1 MQPSPQPMQV
11 TSVDGSFAEL
21 SALFK
26 EQREEAK
33 ADRAEQ
39 REEAKA
45 DRADMEAKLEQQRR
59 EMEAKMLEMR
69 EELTPKPAVTE
80 EQLAALQ
87 SRLDAMHAAQLLT
100 DDEVFALE
108 DVVAD
113 FIALGLVTAEMASAH
128 PTAAK
133 LLQLVRL
140 SEGIA
145 SDGSFARQARRK
157 FV

>member
-1 MQPSPQPMQV
+1 
-11 TSVDGSFAEL
+11 
-21 SALFK
+21 
-26 EQREEAK
+26 
-33 ADRAEQ
+33 
-39 REEAKA
+39 
-45 DRADMEAKLEQQRR
+45 MEAQLQQQRR

-69 EELTPKPAVTE
+69 EEQEAKAEAQLQTMREELTPKPAVTE
-80 EQLAALQ
+80 EQLTALQ
-87 SRLDAMHAAQLLT
+87 SRLAAMHDAQLLT

-128 PTAAK
+128 AAAAK
-133 LLQLVRL
+133 LLQLARL
-140 SEGIA
+140 SQGIA

>member
-1 MQPSPQPMQV
+1 
-11 TSVDGSFAEL
+11 
-21 SALFK
+21 
-26 EQREEAK
+26 
-33 ADRAEQ
+33 
-39 REEAKA
+39 
-45 DRADMEAKLEQQRR
+45 MEAKLEEQQR

-69 EELTPKPAVTE
+69 EDLTPRPAVTE
-80 EQLAALQ
+80 EQLTALQ
-87 SRLDAMHAAQLLT
+87 SRLETMHAAQLLT

-108 DVVAD
+108 DIVAD

-128 PTAAK
+128 AAAK